1 MRTSVLMAAAGLAL
15 AAASADAQTIRCWT
29 NPNGARECSDL
40 PPPLHAK
47 DVKDIRGRGGRVE
60 TQEPFVLKQA
70 RERFPVT
77 LWVSDCGEPCSAGRA
92 YLRQRGVP
100 FTERDPTRPDQID
113 EFRKV
118 TGGAMQVPVL
128 QVGNARITGFEE
140 GQWATTLDAAGYP
153 RTPLGPVTP
162 NVPAPPK
169 AQAKGPGPPPPGAPG
184 LPAPGMPGQP
194 GVPPGSPGAGGA
206 PPGPFGAPGIPQP
219 TGQPAVAPPAGVP
232 LPPGQQPPGFTTT
245 PGPIPP
251 PR

>member
-1 MRTSVLMAAAGLAL
+1 MRASVLMMAAAAGLAL
-15 AAASADAQTIRCWT
+15 AAATVDAQTIRCWT

-40 PPPLHAK
+40 PPPPHAK
-47 DVKDIRGRGGRVE
+47 DVKDIRGRAGRVE

-77 LWVSDCGEPCSAGRA
+77 LWINDCGEPCSAARS
-92 YLRQRGVP
+92 YLQQRGVP

-153 RTPLGPVTP
+153 RTPLGP
-162 NVPAPPK
+162 NVPAPAR
-169 AQAKGPGPPPPGAPG
+169 AQAKGPVPPPAAAPGFPAPG
-184 LPAPGMPGQP
+184 LPGQ
-194 GVPPGSPGAGGA
+194 GQPPGSPGAGA
-206 PPGPFGAPGIPQP
+206 VPPGPPGAPGIPQP
-219 TGQPAVAPPAGVP
+219 TGQPAVAPPAGG
-232 LPPGQQPPGFTTT
+232 PPPAGPQPPGFTTT